1 LDLMYT
7 HKQDL
12 ADADSDEWP
21 SDSDES
27 ESDSDSDADAE
38 VDLSALPKGRAFWV
52 KVAVTDDSK
61 AKRDE
66 RRAAKQ
72 EESMKKVRIEVTK
85 LILRVAQVLCSFI
98 RC

>member
-1 LDLMYT
+1 MRAPCVLT
-7 HKQDL
+7 SQHNQHNTTQDL

-21 SDSDES
+21 SDSDED
-27 ESDSDSDADAE
+27 ESDSDSDADAD
-38 VDLSALPKGRAFWV
+38 VDLSSLPKGRAFWV

-72 EESMKKVRIEVTK
+72 EESMKKVRYCVS
-85 LILRVAQVLCSFI
+85 A
-98 RC
+98 